1 MMAQHALF
9 AGLVVDE
16 DDRGVDIVLV
26 GGESFYIVDD
36 DGFLRHIESEH
47 VDRQVLDQL
56 QEMVK
61 GHEDVIS
68 EGTMKMIG
76 QEDIFTKAA
85 IETSLQNMDA
95 QFDALLQSGLPED
108 MRTYL
113 GMMGFR
119 VVINVHGEVLRIE
132 QPGAGIDPG
141 EEY

>member
-1 MMAQHALF
+1 MMAQHSLF

-16 DDRGVDIVLV
+16 DDRGVDIVIV
-26 GGESFYIVDD
+26 GGESFYVVDD

-61 GHEDVIS
+61 GHEDIIS

-113 GMMGFR
+113 GMIGFR
-119 VVINVHGEVLRIE
+119 VVINIHGEVLRVE

>member
-1 MMAQHALF
+1 MMAQHSLF

-26 GGESFYIVDD
+26 GGESFYV
-36 DGFLRHIESEH
+36 
-47 VDRQVLDQL
+47 VLDQL

-61 GHEDVIS
+61 GHEDIIS